1 MKGFANWVM
10 KGRMQA
16 VTAATVLAILAL
28 IVTPLALLSAAIVIM
43 TVRRQGW
50 QEGAIVIG
58 TGMAAMA
65 ALGALLLQMP
75 LAAALVGAML
85 WLPAALFG
93 AVLGQTRS
101 LRAVIEMAG
110 LGAVGLV
117 LLQHGLMAD
126 PAAFWTNFLN
136 EFLTQR
142 VDAETV
148 AATDL
153 GTLVPMMAGWMP
165 GGVAA
170 TWLIGAVL
178 SIAIALRL
186 LDLLDGSEDGRR
198 AFRELRLSRW
208 LLFVVPALLVF
219 VLIDKG
225 APSLVGHVYL
235 VGMVLFLVQGVAMV
249 HGIVAIYG
257 ASVAWIVGLY
267 FLLIFVAPQGA
278 TVIAAAGYA
287 DGWVDFRSKAQ
298 ARRGP
303 GNGPGHEQ

>member
-1 MKGFANWVM
+1 MKNFVEWLM

-16 VTAATVLAILAL
+16 ITAATVLATLAL
-28 IVTPLALLSAAIVIM
+28 IVTPLALLSAAVVIM
-43 TVRRQGW
+43 TVRRQGL

-58 TGMAAMA
+58 AGMAAMA

-93 AVLGQTRS
+93 AVLGRTRS
-101 LRAVIEMAG
+101 LRAVIETAA
-110 LGAVGLV
+110 LGAVALV
-117 LLQHGLMAD
+117 VLQHGLMTD
-126 PAAFWTNFLN
+126 PAAFWADFLN

-142 VDAETV
+142 IDADTL
-148 AATDL
+148 ATTDL
-153 GTLVPMMAGWMP
+153 GSLVPAMAGWMA

-178 SIAIALRL
+178 SIVIALRW
-186 LDLLDGSEDGRR
+186 LDLLDGNDEGRL

-208 LLFVVPALLVF
+208 LLFAVPALLAG
-219 VLIDKG
+219 VLVQQG
-225 APSLVGHVYL
+225 EPSLIGHLYL
-235 VGMVLFLVQGVAMV
+235 VGMVLYLVQGVAMV
-249 HGIVAIYG
+249 HGIIAIHG
-257 ASVAWIVGLY
+257 ASPAWLLGLY

-278 TVIAAAGYA
+278 TVVSAAGYA
-287 DGWVDFRSKAQ
+287 DGWLDFRSRAR

-303 GNGPGHEQ
+303 GNGP

>member
-10 KGRMQA
+10 KGRVQA

-28 IVTPLALLSAAIVIM
+28 IVTPLALLSAAVVIV

-65 ALGALLLQMP
+65 GLGGLLLQMP

-85 WLPAALFG
+85 WLPAAVFG
-93 AVLGQTRS
+93 AILGQTRS
-101 LRAVIEMAG
+101 LRATVEAAG
-110 LGAVGLV
+110 IGAVGLV

-126 PAAFWTNFLN
+126 PTAFWMDFLN

-142 VDAETV
+142 FDTETL

-153 GTLVPMMAGWMP
+153 GTLVPTMAGWMT

-178 SIAIALRL
+178 SIAIALRWM
-186 LDLLDGSEDGRR
+186 DLLDDNEDGRQ
-198 AFRELRLSRW
+198 AFRQLRLSRW
-208 LLFVVPALLVF
+208 LLFVVPALLLV
-219 VLIDKG
+219 VLVDQG
-225 APSLVGHVYL
+225 EPSLLGHVYL

-257 ASVAWIVGLY
+257 ASVAWLVGMY
-267 FLLIFVAPQGA
+267 FLLVFVAPQGA

-287 DGWVDFRSKAQ
+287 DGWVDFRSKAL

-303 GNGPGHEQ
+303 GGGS